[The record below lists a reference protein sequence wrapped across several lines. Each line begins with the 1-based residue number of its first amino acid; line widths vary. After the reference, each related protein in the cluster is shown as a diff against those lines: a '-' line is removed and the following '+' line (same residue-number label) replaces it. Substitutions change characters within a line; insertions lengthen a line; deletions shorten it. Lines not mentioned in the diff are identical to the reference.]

1 MVTAILLFKYFA
13 NLKFYRLCDVRF
25 TTVRA
30 NIDLSGVTIS
40 TRNGDFNPT
49 SLAQAINTDTVNN
62 VVVRAWLD
70 RAGKLHS
77 FSRSVFLSLFSDK
90 KIHPCVLC

>member
-1 MVTAILLFKYFA
+1 MVTVILLFTYFA

-25 TTVRA
+25 TSVRA

-62 VVVRAWLD
+62 VVVRAWMD
-70 RAGKLHS
+70 RAGKLGYIH
-77 FSRSVFLSLFSDK
+77 FSLRLS
-90 KIHPCVLC
+90 